1 MSKQFSTALITAVT
15 RLLRPLVRI
24 MLRNGVP
31 CGVFEETVRWVYA
44 DIAMREF
51 GLAGKKPSVSR
62 AAVITGL
69 SRKEIVRLQEITR
82 PHEVAVAQQYN
93 RAASVITGW
102 LRDPRFHTPAGEPAD
117 LRLDDEFVE
126 LVKAF
131 SRDVPARAVLDELR
145 NVGAVESLP
154 DDRVRLL
161 ARAYLPRTDDLAKLE
176 ILGTDVKFLLNTLD
190 HNLICPPGTQLFQ
203 RKVIYDNL
211 PAEVLATLHAQASRD
226 SQTLLETLD
235 KHFSTYDR
243 DINPAVEGTGRKR
256 AGVGIY
262 YFEEDFEAHKEDPS

>member
-1 MSKQFSTALITAVT
+1 MSERFSKALVSAVA

-31 CGVFEETVRWVYA
+31 CGTFEETVRWVYA

-69 SRKEIVRLQEITR
+69 SRKEIVRLQLITH
-82 PHEVAVAQQYN
+82 PDEAAVSQQYN

-102 LRDPRFHTPAGEPAD
+102 LRDPRFNTPAGEPAD
-117 LRLDDEFVE
+117 LNLDSEFAE
-126 LVKAF
+126 LVKSF

-145 NVGAVESLP
+145 NVGAVEYLP

-161 ARAYLPRTDDLAKLE
+161 ARAYIPHTDDLAKLE
-176 ILGTDVKFLLNTLD
+176 ILGTDVKFLLDTLD
-190 HNLICPPGTQLFQ
+190 HNLICLPGAQHFQ
-203 RKVIYDNL
+203 RKVVYDNL
-211 PAEVLATLHAQASRD
+211 PAEVLAALHAQASGD
-226 SQTLLETLD
+226 AQALLETLD
-235 KHFSTYDR
+235 KQFSAHDR
-243 DINPAVEGTGRKR
+243 DINPAVKGTGRKR

-262 YFEEDFEAHKEDPS
+262 YFEEDFDAQSKDPS

>member
-1 MSKQFSTALITAVT
+1 MPDQFSTALVSAVT

-31 CGVFEETVRWVYA
+31 CGVLEETVRWVYA

-69 SRKEIVRLQEITR
+69 SRKEIVRLQQITR
-82 PHEVAVAQQYN
+82 PHEAAVSQQYN

-102 LRDPRFHTPAGEPAD
+102 LRDSRFHTPAGAPAD
-117 LRLDDEFVE
+117 LSLDGEFTE
-126 LVKAF
+126 LVKSF

-145 NVGAVESLP
+145 NVGAIEILP

-161 ARAYLPRTDDLAKLE
+161 ARAYIPRTDDLAKLE

-190 HNLICPPGTQLFQ
+190 HNLVCPTGTELFQ

-211 PAEVLATLHAQASRD
+211 PAEVLAALHAQAARD
-226 SQTLLETLD
+226 SQALLETLD
-235 KHFSTYDR
+235 KHFSAHDR
-243 DINPAVEGTGRKR
+243 DINPAVKGTGRKR
-256 AGVGIY
+256 VGVGVY
-262 YFEEDFEAHKEDPS
+262 YFEEDFDTQTEDLP